1 LEKLIKKR
9 IFALNTRTMH
19 QLLVNI
25 KDDSKMDILLN
36 FLKSLNY
43 ISVEEID
50 SKNISL
56 TEEQKNILDKRRTTA
71 KSEDFMP
78 WNKAK
83 KQLKFKSK

>member
-1 LEKLIKKR
+1 
-9 IFALNTRTMH
+9 MH

-25 KDDSKMDILLN
+25 KDDSKLDILLN

-43 ISVEEID
+43 ISVEKVD
-50 SKNISL
+50 QTTVLL
-56 TEEQKNILDKRRTTA
+56 TPEQKDILDERRATA
-71 KSEDFMP
+71 KPEDFIP

>member
-1 LEKLIKKR
+1 
-9 IFALNTRTMH
+9 MQ

-25 KDDSKMDILLN
+25 KDDSKLEILLN

-43 ISVEEID
+43 ISVEKIE
-50 SKNISL
+50 KTTVSL
-56 TEEQKNILDKRRTTA
+56 TNEQKNILDERRTNA
-71 KSEDFMP
+71 KSEDFIP

>member
-1 LEKLIKKR
+1 
-9 IFALNTRTMH
+9 MQ

-25 KDDSKMDILLN
+25 KDDSKLDLLLN

-43 ISVEEID
+43 ISVEKVDKE
-50 SKNISL
+50 NVLL
-56 TEEQKNILDKRRTTA
+56 TDEQKNTLDERRATA
-71 KSEDFMP
+71 KPEDFTP